1 MNKVDKII
9 EDYRKAL
16 EEKLEKIN
24 QLDRDKDDL
33 VKKKELDEIENDFFY
48 DSRREAYHDLRRQAK
63 SDEDLQ
69 KEIMNAQRAIF
80 S

>member
-33 VKKKELDEIENDFFY
+33 VRKKELDEIENDFFY
-48 DSRREAYHDLRRQAK
+48 DSRREAYRDLRRQAK
-63 SDEDLQ
+63 SDKDLQ